1 MSGIKIPAHWTADEA
16 LTVAYFLENIIKA
29 IWDTHGQMMSLNL
42 QVVYDRALS
51 QHREMSS
58 KTTTTLVRK
67 SLSK

>member
-42 QVVYDRALS
+42 QVAYDQGVITARPDELED
-51 QHREMSS
+51 HDDPCPEIPF
-58 KTTTTLVRK
+58 
-67 SLSK
+67 